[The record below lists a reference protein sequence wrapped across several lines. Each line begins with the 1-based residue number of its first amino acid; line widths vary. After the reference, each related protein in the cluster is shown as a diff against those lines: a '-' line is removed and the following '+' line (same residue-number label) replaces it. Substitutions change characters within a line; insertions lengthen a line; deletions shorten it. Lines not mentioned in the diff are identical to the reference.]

1 MTAADP
7 AVPTPQRSNKGAGAF
22 SGFEWMMAA
31 RYLGSRRRDSYVSA
45 ISVISLLGIM
55 LGVAVLII
63 VMGVMNGFRAELLNR
78 LLGVDG
84 HIYVEARFGNL
95 NEYDEWID
103 RITAVP
109 GVVSAAPVVEGQVL
123 ASSNVATGGALVRGM
138 RREDLA
144 QLSFVADNIQQGSMA
159 AFEGGHAIAVGSRLA
174 RAHGLLAGDR
184 LTLISPQGDVT
195 PFGMTPRTKSY
206 RIAMVFE
213 VGMSE
218 YDASLVYM
226 PLAEAQLF
234 FGTRDGINKIEVRVD
249 NPDQVQRYREDV
261 AVAIGVDARVEDW
274 MQLRSAFVGALQLE
288 RVVMF
293 IILTMIILVAA
304 LNVVSGLIMLAKDKG
319 RGIAVLRT
327 MGATQGMVMRIFLI
341 AGARIGVMGTVLGVA
356 LGILVA
362 ENIEYVRQFVMW
374 VTGATIFDPEIYFLS
389 QLVAEVNNG
398 EVAAVVIV
406 ALTLSLLAPLYPAWR
421 AARLDPVEALRYE

>member
-1 MTAADP
+1 MSAADHVAP
-7 AVPTPQRSNKGAGAF
+7 NMDRARRGAGAF
-22 SGFEWMMAA
+22 SGLEWMMAS

-55 LGVAVLII
+55 LGVAVLIV
-63 VMGVMNGFRAELLNR
+63 VMGVMNGFRSELLSR

-84 HIYVEARFGNL
+84 HIYAEAAYGSL
-95 NEYDEWID
+95 DDYDLWIE
-103 RITAVP
+103 RILEVP

-123 ASSNVATGGALVRGM
+123 ASSDVGATGALVRGM

-144 QLSFVADNIQQGSMA
+144 QMSFVADNIRQGSLE
-159 AFEGGHAIAVGSRLA
+159 AFQGGHTIAVGSRLA
-174 RAHGLLAGDR
+174 ANLGLRAGDNI
-184 LTLISPQGDVT
+184 TLLSPEGDVT
-195 PFGMTPRTKSY
+195 PFGVTPRTKSY
-206 RIAMVFE
+206 RIGMVFE

-218 YDASLVYM
+218 YDATLIYM
-226 PLAEAQLF
+226 PLAEAQLY
-234 FGTRDGINKIEVRVD
+234 FGMGANVSKIEVRIEH
-249 NPDQVQRYREDV
+249 PDQVMRYRG
-261 AVAIGVDARVEDW
+261 AIGQAIPGAARLLDW
-274 MQLRSAFVGALQLE
+274 MQLRSAFVSALQLE

-341 AGARIGVMGTVLGVA
+341 AGARIGVVGTVIGVI
-356 LGILVA
+356 LGIVVA

-374 VTGATIFDPEIYFLS
+374 VTGRTIFDPEIYFLS
-389 QLVAEVNNG
+389 RLTAEVNNG